1 MDADYPHLSELP
13 PAEQMARRQ
22 RISQVREKLW
32 ELQQSENW
40 LPEDVWLD
48 PEQVAREIDAVGGFT
63 VRDQKQ
69 VLSDIAFDDW
79 LTRHRGA

>member
-1 MDADYPHLSELP
+1 MTDDYPHISALT
-13 PAEQMARRQ
+13 PAEQLARRQ

-40 LPEDVWLD
+40 LPEDVRLD
-48 PEQVAREIDAVGGFT
+48 PEQVAREIHAAGGFT

-69 VLSDIAFDDW
+69 VLSDTAFNDW
-79 LTRHRGA
+79 LSRHRGA